1 MSLRLSI
8 LLLLFFFFSCQEEKK
23 DLLGKEKMMDMIT
36 EVSLVDAYA
45 EVFILKD
52 STLKKDSVLKQE
64 LSAMYKIN
72 HVSPEQFAYSYK
84 YYSSNPIL
92 FKEIIDSAHARAYRK
107 KDKIYLSTSV
117 K

>member
-1 MSLRLSI
+1 
-8 LLLLFFFFSCQEEKK
+8 
-23 DLLGKEKMMDMIT
+23 MMDMMT

-52 STLKKDSVLKQE
+52 STLKKDSVLEQE
-64 LSAMYKIN
+64 LNTMYTIN
-72 HVSPEQFAYSYK
+72 HVSPAQFAYSYK
-84 YYSSNPIL
+84 YYTSNPIL